1 MGVVTQ
7 RAQPAIRRR
16 GPGIRHRT
24 ISWALR
30 HLQVFFYTLGQLTRS
45 PFGSAMTASVIGIA
59 LALPAGLYVLLENAQ
74 SMSSGWE
81 GTAQI
86 SLFLHSK
93 VSDGRAAELAG
104 QMASLP
110 EVSTARV
117 ITRAEALAEFQEM
130 SGFGAALEALEAN
143 PLPSV
148 IVVQPA
154 VAHSDAEAVKGLVAK
169 FATQA
174 EVDIAQFD
182 LQWVKRLYALME
194 IVQRGVLVLAALL
207 SVAVLLIVGNT
218 IRLDIENRRE
228 EIEIAKLVGA
238 TNAFIRRPF
247 LYAGFWY
254 GLFGGLLAYALVSSA
269 LELLREPTRQL
280 ALLYYSDFALLGL
293 EGTAS
298 MVLVGSGA
306 LLGLGGS
313 WVAVGRHLSSIEPS

>member
-1 MGVVTQ
+1 MGVVSQ
-7 RAQPAIRRR
+7 RAQPAVRSR

-24 ISWALR
+24 ISWGLR

-45 PFGSAMTASVIGIA
+45 PFGSIMTASVVGIA

-74 SMSSGWE
+74 SMSRGWE

-86 SLFLHSK
+86 SLFLHSA
-93 VSDGRAAELAG
+93 VSDGRAAELAV
-104 QMASLP
+104 QIASLT
-110 EVSTARV
+110 EVSAARV
-117 ITRAEALAEFQEM
+117 ITKAEALAEFQEM
-130 SGFGAALEALEAN
+130 SGFGAALDALEAN

-148 IVVQPA
+148 VVVQPA
-154 VAHSDAEAVKGLVAK
+154 ATHSDAEAVKTLVAA

-174 EVDIAQFD
+174 EVDVAQFD
-182 LQWVKRLYALME
+182 LQWVKRLYAMME
-194 IVQRGVLVLAALL
+194 FVQRGVLVLAALL

-218 IRLDIENRRE
+218 IRLSIENRRD

-247 LYAGFWY
+247 LYTGFWY
-254 GLFGGLLAYALVSSA
+254 GLFGGLLAHALVSSA

-280 ALLYYSDFALLGL
+280 ALVYYSDFALLGL
-293 EGTAS
+293 EGAAS
-298 MVLVGSGA
+298 TVLVGSGA
-306 LLGLGGS
+306 LLGLAGS